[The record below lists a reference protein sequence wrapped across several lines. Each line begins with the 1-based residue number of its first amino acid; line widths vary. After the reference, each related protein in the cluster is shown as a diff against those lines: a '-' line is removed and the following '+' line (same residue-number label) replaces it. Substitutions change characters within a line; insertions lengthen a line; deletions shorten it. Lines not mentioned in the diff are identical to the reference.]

1 MTLKKNKSRDEEEK
15 EKFVTVKGLRLQMKL
30 DF

>member
-1 MTLKKNKSRDEEEK
+1 MTLKKNKSRDEEEN
-15 EKFVTVKGLRLQMKL
+15 EKFVIVKGLRLQMRL